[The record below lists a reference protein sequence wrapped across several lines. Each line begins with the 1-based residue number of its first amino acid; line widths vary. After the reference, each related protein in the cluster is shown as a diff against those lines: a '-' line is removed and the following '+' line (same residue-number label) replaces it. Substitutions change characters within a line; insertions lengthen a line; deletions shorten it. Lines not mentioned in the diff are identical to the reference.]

1 MRIDRA
7 AIRRAVIREMYN
19 TSLMQIFEQAPPA
32 DPAAAAAAAVPADP
46 AAAAAAVPAVD
57 PAAAAAPAVDPAAA
71 AAAAAPVDPA
81 IAAAGAAG
89 VAAPAVPAVDPT
101 AALAAAPAAVP
112 AVPGAAPAVP
122 GAAPAVP
129 GAAPAVPGAAPAAP
143 AAPGAVPPPAPKSNE
158 TGKQEVFKALMTST
172 ADAEA
177 EAASESLRRR
187 SLRVLFEQDEK
198 KKEPKINMDMFAE
211 KIANLIKNY
220 TSLVDVKKNV
230 IDQAESYLKSQFP
243 DDHEDLSK
251 KLSDLLRRQYRI
263 TLERPEPP
271 PDSYAVG
278 AKSGGGG
285 AA

>member
-101 AALAAAPAAVP
+101 AALAAAPAAV
-112 AVPGAAPAVP
+112 PAVP

>member
-101 AALAAAPAAVP
+101 AALAAA
-112 AVPGAAPAVP
+112 PGAAPAVP